1 MIDDIGNGGLGAGDF
16 NFTNLLASGTTGW
29 SLNIAEIKQ
38 ARNATENYDWIY
50 SAPVLLKVA
59 DDYYAKGEKK
69 KAATIYAQLAS
80 IPLDCPEVKK
90 AKKRQKPD

>member
-1 MIDDIGNGGLGAGDF
+1 M
-16 NFTNLLASGTTGW
+16 
-29 SLNIAEIKQ
+29 K
-38 ARNATENYDWIY
+38 NYVWIY
-50 SAPVLLKVA
+50 GAPVLLKVA